1 MRAVLL
7 AGGRGTRLRPYTT
20 VFPKPLVPVGEYPVL
35 EIVVR
40 QLVRQGFDRVT
51 VSTGHLAQLIEAYF
65 GDGSTWGIA
74 IDYVR
79 EERPLSTAG
88 CLGLIGTPDEPFL
101 VMNGD
106 VLATL
111 DYGAFLREHTAGS
124 TEATVAVTERESQ
137 IDFGVAEIGP
147 DGFLAGWTE
156 KPCYTFAVSM
166 GIYALSPDV
175 LALIGHDEELGMPDL
190 LLRVR
195 DGGGRVRCHRSD
207 AYWMDIGRVDDYARA
222 QEEFEHMRADL
233 LGEDGL

>member
-20 VFPKPLVPVGEYPVL
+20 VFPKPLVPVGDYPVL

-40 QLVRQGFDRVT
+40 QLARQGFDRVT

-65 GDGSTWGIA
+65 GNGSKWGVA

-88 CLGLIGTPDEPFL
+88 CLGLIEPPDEPFL

-111 DYGAFLREHTAGS
+111 DYAAFLRGHAADVA
-124 TEATVAVTERESQ
+124 EATVAVTERESQ

-147 DGFLAGWTE
+147 DGCLAGWTE

-166 GIYALSPDV
+166 GIYALSPAV
-175 LALIGHDEELGMPDL
+175 LKLIGTDEELGMPDL

-222 QEEFEHMRADL
+222 QDEFEHMRPAL
-233 LGEDGL
+233 LGEDGR